1 MTGARP
7 LSFGI
12 KTLPQAITYDELLHI
27 WQQADA
33 IPEID
38 HAWLWDHMMPM
49 RGDGS
54 LPIFEGWT
62 MLTAL
67 AARTERLQL
76 GLLVTSNRIRPP
88 AVLAKIAATVDAIS
102 HGRLVLGIGVG
113 GTHQPGENPAV
124 REFAAYGLTL
134 VPPAEGIGRLDEACT
149 ILRRMWTEE
158 LFDHDGKYYQLNN
171 VRCKPKPEQP
181 GGPKILIGGWGEK
194 SLLPLIA
201 RQGDLWTIPGPPFFS
216 LDDIA
221 RKSDLIDQHC
231 TAIGRDPH
239 EIDRSVQINARY
251 DDPEGLRK
259 DVLDLISVGIN
270 HIVIGLPMPFPDNPS
285 QWVADQVVK
294 PVRDQ
299 LSVG

>member
-1 MTGARP
+1 MTDARQ

-12 KTLPQAITYDELLHI
+12 KTLPQAVTYDELLHV

-33 IPEID
+33 VPEIE

-54 LPIFEGWT
+54 APIFEGWT

-67 AARTERLQL
+67 AARTERLKL

-88 AVLAKIAATVDAIS
+88 AVLAKIAVTVDAIS
-102 HGRLVLGIGVG
+102 HGRLILGMGVG

-149 ILRRMWTEE
+149 IFRRMWTEE
-158 LFDHDGKYYQLNN
+158 IFDFDGKYYQLKD
-171 VRCKPKPEQP
+171 VRCEPKPAQP

-194 SLLPLIA
+194 ALLPLIA
-201 RQGDLWTIPGPPFFS
+201 RQADLWNIPGPPFFS
-216 LDDIA
+216 LDDIS
-221 RKSDLIDQHC
+221 RKSGLIDQHC
-231 TAIGRDPH
+231 AAIGRDPA
-239 EIDRSVQINARY
+239 EIQRSVQINAKY
-251 DDPEGLRK
+251 DDPEGVRK
-259 DVLDLISVGIN
+259 AVLDLVSIGIN

-285 QWVADQVVK
+285 QWLADEVIK

-299 LSVG
+299 AAVG